1 MAVGGG
7 ELGAGVVPVVS
18 ARRLCWLLGLAGR
31 GGGGGGA
38 ARAEGG
44 GQPRVQTAHAQGGL
58 GHHAAA
64 GIWSAS
70 FTFTK
75 YLLGNKYPKYHGRGG
90 TLQPD
95 GGNE

>member
-64 GIWSAS
+64 QIWSAS
-70 FTFTK
+70 LTIDSEINRVDDVMGSWWFGHLK
-75 YLLGNKYPKYHGRGG
+75 
-90 TLQPD
+90 
-95 GGNE
+95 